1 MPAPPIKARSHEHQ
15 SELIDEFDQLLGKCI
30 RHFQQL
36 EQAVEHRMV
45 QLAAATSKPTSEITQ
60 FLALA
65 VAEVSF
71 GAKLRLMATLLL
83 DYVRRRDEYKA
94 CQENPNTKA
103 HLELEVK
110 RAIASIKRLSQLE
123 QLRNRYV
130 HSHWMAMGLPPED
143 TDLIS
148 VIRHKIRA
156 TQKGE
161 VRDFESFSSENFREF
176 LTEATDAGKEM
187 AESTGRLL
195 GFLDYDEDKKGHSAG
210 RKKA

>member
-1 MPAPPIKARSHEHQ
+1 MPIPPIKAHSHKHQ
-15 SELIDEFDQLLGKCI
+15 SELIGEFDQLLGKCI

-36 EQAVEHRMV
+36 EQVVEFRMV

-60 FLALA
+60 FLELA

-83 DYVRRRDEYKA
+83 DYVRHRDEYKA
-94 CQENPNTKA
+94 CQENPNTKTR
-103 HLELEVK
+103 LELEVE

-130 HSHWMAMGLPPED
+130 HSHWMAMELPPED
-143 TDLIS
+143 TDLIP

-156 TQKGE
+156 TQKGG
-161 VRDFESFSSENFREF
+161 VRDFENFSSESFREF

-187 AESTGRLL
+187 TESTGRLL
-195 GFLDYDEDKKGHSAG
+195 GFLDYDEDKKGRSVGH
-210 RKKA
+210 KKA